1 MPGPQTGKPGLDMG
15 SGSGFKLLEAA
26 AEVPRGVQ
34 VRGGEEERCRTPWA
48 AGGEQGGEGRRERE
62 RRQALA

>member
-34 VRGGEEERCRTPWA
+34 VRGGEEERCRNPRA
-48 AGGEQGGEGRRERE
+48 AGVRREGREERE
-62 RRQALA
+62 GRQDLA